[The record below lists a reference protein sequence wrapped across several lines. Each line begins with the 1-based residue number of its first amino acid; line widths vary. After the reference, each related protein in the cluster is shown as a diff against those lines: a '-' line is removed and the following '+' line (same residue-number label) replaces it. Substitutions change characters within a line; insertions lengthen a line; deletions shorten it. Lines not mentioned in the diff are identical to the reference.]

1 MTNEAVV
8 SSIENDKIY
17 PKLHDDKIKIMLDK
31 KKVLREK
38 LAHYKKIKKKW
49 SIANTVLKS
58 VSISVSCLLAGA
70 AIVTVT
76 PFAFPVVA
84 AILSGLTIGNTT
96 IGQLLVEGF
105 TIRRKKYFQQK
116 CDHVNNYLNK
126 METLF
131 IKCQEDG
138 IITLDEFEQYQKLV
152 HDFEKD
158 LVLQSEFNSKDVKR
172 IEEQVKKDVHQ
183 EKMRTLYST
192 ILKEHQQKFN

>member
-1 MTNEAVV
+1 MTDE
-8 SSIENDKIY
+8 IY

-31 KKVLREK
+31 QKALCEK

-49 SIANTVLKS
+49 STANTVLKS

-70 AIVTVT
+70 AILTVT

-96 IGQLLVEGF
+96 LGQILVEGF
-105 TIRRKKYFQQK
+105 TTRRKKYFQQK
-116 CDHVNNYLNK
+116 CDHINNYLNK

-138 IITLDEFEQYQKLV
+138 KITLDEFEQYQKLV

-158 LVLQSEFNSKDVKR
+158 FSLQTEFTSKEFKN

-183 EKMRTLYST
+183 EKMRTLYNN